1 VPRFHIEPDEIRTAA
16 ASIRES
22 TRTLRERMLPVSEAA
37 ERLPGGLTGAAAVA
51 SMTEAWAG
59 THLPAHQE
67 DFEELAGHLELHVE
81 EVVEADER
89 SAEDFDA
96 HRR

>member
-1 VPRFHIEPDEIRTAA
+1 MPRFHIEPDEVRTAA

-22 TRTLRERMLPVSEAA
+22 TRTLRERMLLVSEAA
-37 ERLPGGLTGAAAVA
+37 ERLPDGFTGAAAVA
-51 SMTEAWAG
+51 SMAEAWAG
-59 THLPAHQE
+59 THLPAHRE
-67 DFEELAGHLELHVE
+67 VFEELAGHLEAHAE
-81 EVVEADER
+81 EVVAADER